1 MLKSASSTDFEVEFE
16 VPLDNLAAT
25 NTTHRV
31 YATKDVDGTDLT
43 VPVKLTD
50 DDNVTIIAT
59 ILLDHVKTA
68 PSPWGV
74 SLDLAF
80 NGTDPQKTFTKVS
93 GGWEITVTF
102 DTVTGAI
109 GGSQNQS
116 TLVLKLNE
124 NAVPYDLTIT
134 GVGSMD
140 AAYRSQNQNG
150 VTITAVAYRVTRP
163 T

>member
-1 MLKSASSTDFEVEFE
+1 VIAMTLKPESSLDFEVEFE
-16 VPLDNLAAT
+16 VAIDNLAAT

-43 VPVKLTD
+43 VPVKLDGTT
-50 DDNVTIIAT
+50 V
-59 ILLDHVKTA
+59 ILLDHIKTA

-74 SLDLAF
+74 SLDRALVGSDA
-80 NGTDPQKTFTKVS
+80 QKTFTKVGS
-93 GGWEITVTF
+93 GWDITVTF

-116 TLVLKLNE
+116 TLTLKLNN
-124 NAVPYDLTIT
+124 NAVPYDLTVT

-163 T
+163 A